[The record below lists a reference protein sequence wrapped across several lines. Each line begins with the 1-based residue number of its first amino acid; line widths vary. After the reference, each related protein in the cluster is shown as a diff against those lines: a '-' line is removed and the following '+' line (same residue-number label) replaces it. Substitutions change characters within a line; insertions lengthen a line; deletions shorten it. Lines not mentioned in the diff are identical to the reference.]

1 MKYEVVSSTGSD
13 RLILFFAG
21 WGMDSAPFAG
31 LNRAGYDVAVVWDY
45 RTTAID
51 WSFTAGY
58 VEICIVAWSFGVY
71 ASAIS
76 THAIDGKVTRRIAVN
91 GTLYPCDRL
100 LGIPPAIFEGT
111 HSGLSERNMAK
122 FYRRMCGSGAAY
134 SQFCERAPQRDIDGL
149 RDELETFFPDNT
161 LLHQP
166 CGTYDLA
173 IVGREDAIIPA
184 VNQSRAWSRIP
195 TVYTEE
201 AHWLDFQQVIDHFIV
216 DKQRVGERF
225 TCGLKSYAAE
235 AGVQAAVVE
244 DIDRMLGAHGIE
256 DCMATRGC
264 RVLEIGSGTGSL
276 SRILDR
282 DITDGYL
289 EMWDLAGEACIE
301 GENRCFRQ
309 VDAEVEIAGVPSSSF
324 DVIATA
330 STIQWFNSPGRFLR
344 QCLRCLRPGGYLV
357 VSSFLAGNLAEVSA
371 VTRRSLPLMTMSQ
384 WRMIIPEGFEIVEL
398 ANRDA
403 MVDFDTPLDVF
414 RHLKATGVNALGRGS
429 EGESS
434 LHSIIKRYQAALDG
448 RYHITYRPFVMILK
462 KKFR

>member
-45 RTTAID
+45 RTMAID

-111 HSGLSERNMAK
+111 LSGLSERNMTK
-122 FYRRMCGSGAAY
+122 FYRRMCGSATVY
-134 SQFCERAPQRDIDGL
+134 TQFCSQLPKRDIEGL
-149 RDELETFFPDNT
+149 REELDTFSPSNT

-166 CGTYDLA
+166 CGTFDLA
-173 IVGREDAIIPA
+173 IIGRDDAIIPA
-184 VNQSRAWSRIP
+184 VNQGRAWSGIP
-195 TVYTEE
+195 TIFADA
-201 AHWLDFQQVIDHFIV
+201 AHWLDFQHVIDHFIV
-216 DKQRVGERF
+216 DKQRVGQRF
-225 TCGLKSYAAE
+225 MYGLKSYASE
-235 AGVQAAVVE
+235 AGVQAGVVE
-244 DIDRMLGAHGIE
+244 DIDRMLKAHGVE

-282 DITDGYL
+282 DITAGYL

-301 GENRCFRQ
+301 GENRRFRQ
-309 VDAEVEIAGVPSSSF
+309 VDAEVEIAGVPASSF

-330 STIQWFNSPGRFLR
+330 STIQWFNSPGRFFR
-344 QCLRCLRPGGYLV
+344 QCLRCLRPGGFLV

-371 VTRRSLPLMTMSQ
+371 VTGRSLPLMTMNQ
-384 WRMIIPEGFEIVEL
+384 WLQSVPDGFETVEVSSKDVVL
-398 ANRDA
+398 
-403 MVDFDTPLDVF
+403 DFDSPLDVF

-434 LHSIIKRYQAALDG
+434 LHTIIKSYQAALDG
-448 RYHITYRPFVMILK
+448 HYHITYRPFIMILK
-462 KKFR
+462 KTVR